1 MNYDTEIQIHK
12 DAIGSKTKLQE
23 SLLEAVQ
30 ILHDGFIV
38 DEKIPKT
45 LECKIYDDSKKG
57 QGIYIVDYMNNKFE
71 VSCFLDETF
80 NVDDIVCVLVPDG
93 DFAKTKIIIGS
104 SDGSGEGANWV
115 TQEQLNQAV
124 TTLQTNFQA
133 GVDAIGAACTRK
145 GSPPASSSL
154 EDTISAID
162 AIQTGGNYATLEVNA
177 DGTYV
182 ASEDPRGIDAYD
194 IVIVSKDVGQPHT
207 VVFLGPDGSV
217 IKTQAN
223 VPYHGYATCTL
234 LDGTLF
240 NGLYFKGWNPHPS
253 NIVRDTLCY
262 PVYGDYQIQSGEIAD
277 DQETICVKNGADYP
291 LGSFKSIVINNI
303 PAPGSD
309 YNKIYY
315 DGNTYNRGREFPA
328 ISGIAI
334 EMYKVAEGEDGTTST
349 QLSSAPIAPP
359 AQGGGANQIIE
370 GYGRN
375 ENICQDWGISV
386 YRRYLNEYFINY
398 LPLSIIAAI
407 KPVNK
412 AYMGQSNPLLQNS
425 TPTQKTS
432 LDKIQIPSLAEM
444 NTLFHNATCYGLN
457 YEDYKESTGID
468 YTRVYM
474 PTFPGDP
481 QGYIYQQGSQV
492 RSIYPDT
499 SSYQDTPETFGQFS
513 YVEDNVTKWGY
524 GNARTNSG
532 FIGFCM

>member
-1 MNYDTEIQIHK
+1 MPEIDSIYIDEETYTLADIEARKINSLVVTPLEGEPILPQTGDTVNLGFSKVNKYIQSMEENFQDGVDKLAQACIGK
-12 DAIGSKTKLQE
+12 GSTPVEPYTPDTVADAI
-23 SLLEAVQ
+23 
-30 ILHDGFIV
+30 
-38 DEKIPKT
+38 
-45 LECKIYDDSKKG
+45 
-57 QGIYIVDYMNNKFE
+57 N
-71 VSCFLDETF
+71 
-80 NVDDIVCVLVPDG
+80 
-93 DFAKTKIIIGS
+93 
-104 SDGSGEGANWV
+104 
-115 TQEQLNQAV
+115 
-124 TTLQTNFQA
+124 
-133 GVDAIGAACTRK
+133 
-145 GSPPASSSL
+145 
-154 EDTISAID
+154 
-162 AIQTGGNYATLEVNA
+162 AIQTGGNYGTLEVSE
-177 DGTYV
+177 DGTYR
-182 ASEDPRGIDAYD
+182 ASDDPDYDAYN
-194 IVIVSKDVGQPHT
+194 VVVVSKDVGQPHT
-207 VVFLGPDGSV
+207 VVFFDIDGET
-217 IKTQAN
+217 ILQTQAN
-223 VPYHGYATCTL
+223 VPYHGYASCTL
-234 LDGTLF
+234 LDGTIV
-240 NGLYFKGWNPHPS
+240 NGQYFKGQNPHPS
-253 NIVRDTLCY
+253 DIVRDTLCY

-277 DQETICVKNGADYP
+277 DQETICAKNGADYP

-315 DGNTYNRGREFPA
+315 DGNTYNRGRDFPA

-375 ENICQDWGISV
+375 ENICQDWGISI